1 MPWQPAS
8 QLRHV
13 WSSIFSGA
21 LCIEVRTG
29 VLLTENNQSL
39 PGYDPMYNDFREP
52 QMRIEEAEVPGLE
65 ESVRYDVHPL
75 TVLNAQL

>member
-1 MPWQPAS
+1 MF
-8 QLRHV
+8 L
-13 WSSIFSGA
+13 GA
-21 LCIEVRTG
+21 LFIEVRTG
-29 VLLTENNQSL
+29 VLFKENNFQSL
-39 PGYDPMYNDFREP
+39 PGYDPMYNDFSEP